1 MKENLFEAVK
11 KFVNNVPVGET
22 FLSSEL
28 IKVAGQHEQLTR
40 WKKWNNNPHY
50 RTHTYKSYLKRVG
63 FLSNTKKGEWKV
75 EKHIFPSINLGV
87 IEFLLGYGS
96 KDTYNG
102 KTKSEWRD
110 IINNTPIHK
119 FKVKDVLE
127 FEGGGTYA
135 AQKGATGICKGYFVG
150 YGDVEYVDIEWIRD
164 GLDNEQM
171 NGGYFESQF
180 TKVEEKVSQKEDR
193 IFEEKK
199 DMKNLKY
206 NFEEGKQRVINMLNE
221 HIDDF
226 THDMLQDIRTIINQ
240 DQDETV
246 DQIED
251 IIETIRHNTRLVE
264 IAIEKV
270 NKSKTIID
278 ILASME
284 DTCYDCME
292 ETVLSELF
300 GLNSISSI

>member
-127 FEGGGTYA
+127 FEGGKTYA
-135 AQKGATGICKGYFVG
+135 AQKGATGICKGHFIG
-150 YGDVEYVDIEWIRD
+150 HGDVEYVDIEWIRD
-164 GLDNEQM
+164 GLDNNQM
-171 NGGYFESQF
+171 NGGYLESQF

-221 HIDDF
+221 HTDDF
-226 THDMLQDIRTIINQ
+226 THDMLQDIRMIINQ
-240 DQDETV
+240 DQDEKV
-246 DQIED
+246 EQIED
-251 IIETIRHNTRLVE
+251 IIQTIRNNTHFVE
-264 IAIEKV
+264 EAIEKV

-278 ILASME
+278 ILTSMKYS
-284 DTCYDCME
+284 CYEEME
-292 ETVLSELF
+292 ETVLNELF
-300 GLNSISSI
+300 GLNSIVSI